1 MKKRQTKAERDA
13 ALVEKRRLMAE
24 RSEKIKELLR
34 NGAPPNYPVTKL
46 SIEEQIALGIPLDT
60 GWVTTVRLPGRGRR
74 AKSPDEKRST

>member
-13 ALVEKRRLMAE
+13 ALAEKKRLMAE
-24 RSEKIKELLR
+24 MSEKIRELLR

-60 GWVTTVRLPGRGRR
+60 GWVTMLRLPGQGR
-74 AKSPDEKRST
+74 AKK